1 MTGEQ
6 ENRIGRCRRTG
17 QDDAGGQENRRAG
30 EQVDRRTERCRRTG
44 GQEDRSDRRI
54 GGSQMSRT
62 GGQEGREREDR
73 RVQEGARG
81 SKRAREQEDRRIGRR
96 EAAGERTID

>member
-1 MTGEQ
+1 
-6 ENRIGRCRRTG
+6 
-17 QDDAGGQENRRAG
+17 
-30 EQVDRRTERCRRTG
+30 
-44 GQEDRSDRRI
+44 
-54 GGSQMSRT
+54 MSRT